1 MNFEFIEGRETRD
14 KVVKFGGVGITDEE
28 IVNNK
33 GKSDGV
39 GVVAEEHGGGCF
51 GVAVVGKE
59 GDKTKLGQQETRL
72 WEARDSLNNITKDKR
87 FAVGVTEE
95 WEETKFCEG
104 GVGDGR
110 HINADRLRRGKN
122 STKVVIDNVDGGHEG
137 VGGDNGMEESV
148 DSGKGGCVSPHV
160 IIYVYL
166 VSSYRP
172 SHSSLPQSVHL
183 VPLLL
188 NHPLEIGGGL
198 RGTHHRKQALEGDQE
213 LYQLLFIRKRPLLAM
228 RPANSGGE
236 GERLPC
242 SVEV

>member
-1 MNFEFIEGRETRD
+1 L
-14 KVVKFGGVGITDEE
+14 
-28 IVNNK
+28 
-33 GKSDGV
+33 GK
-39 GVVAEEHGGGCF
+39 
-51 GVAVVGKE
+51 
-59 GDKTKLGQQETRL
+59 T
-72 WEARDSLNNITKDKR
+72 RDSLEDITKKKR

-95 WEETKFCEG
+95 RKKAKFCEG
-104 GVGDGR
+104 GERDGR

-122 STKVVIDNVDGGHEG
+122 GTKVVIDNVDGGHEG

-148 DSGKGGCVSPHV
+148 DSGKGGCVGPYFV
-160 IIYVYL
+160 VYL
-166 VSSYRP
+166 YSVSSYRP

-198 RGTHHRKQALEGDQE
+198 RGTHDRKQALEGDQE

-242 SVEV
+242 PVEV